1 MPITDLPR
9 HLRKPLL
16 DLLAAGGCVA
26 RDGSRVL
33 IDGPPQLADAVRA
46 HAQQLTQH
54 VVPSVSADEA
64 ELVRSLL
71 SDAGASVTYI
81 TSPFAAR
88 AAVAEICAGTPD
100 VIGLDFETEV
110 LPAYRQPIPIRF
122 NKDGNLSVRQTRD
135 GAAGAALDPYR
146 SKVRL
151 VQAWAGGACYVFD
164 MRSVA
169 WADIA
174 PLFELPLAIFNAV
187 FEVND

>member
-1 MPITDLPR
+1 MTITDFPK

-26 RDGSRVL
+26 REGSRVL
-33 IDGPPQLADAVRA
+33 IDGPRQLADAVRA
-46 HAQQLTQH
+46 HAHQLTQH

-88 AAVAEICAGTPD
+88 AAVTEICAGTPD

-110 LPAYRQPIPIRF
+110 LPAYRQPIPIKF
-122 NKDGNLSVRQTRD
+122 TKNGNLTARQPRD

-151 VQAWAGGACYVFD
+151 VQAWAGGAALLRLRYEVCGLGGYRAAVRIAACDFQC
-164 MRSVA
+164 SV
-169 WADIA
+169 
-174 PLFELPLAIFNAV
+174 
-187 FEVND
+187 

>member
-1 MPITDLPR
+1 MTITDLPR

-26 RDGSRVL
+26 REGSRVL
-33 IDGPPQLADAVRA
+33 IDGPPALGRCRARARSSQLA
-46 HAQQLTQH
+46 QH

-71 SDAGASVTYI
+71 SDAGASVAYI

-88 AAVAEICAGTPD
+88 AAVTEICAGTPD

-110 LPAYRQPIPIRF
+110 LPAYRQPIPIKF
-122 NKDGNLSVRQTRD
+122 AKNGNLTARQPRD

-146 SKVRL
+146 SKVRSSKPGRAA
-151 VQAWAGGACYVFD
+151 QHCYVFD

-174 PLFELPLAIFNAV
+174 SAV
-187 FEVND
+187 RTAAGDFQCGV